1 MNLETN
7 KAMKEIITN
16 LQNWQVHKEDLSL
29 MNDLLSKADFFK
41 IDYEILDDNSES
53 YHLYPALEIFEDSEQ
68 NQSFQLVFYMI
79 SKNSDTKDFISDNK
93 DNIETYIKKFNV
105 IDKLLF
111 QDTEITE
118 EEATIRKNR
127 WSKDIKDWIF
137 ENEMFEVFDIPS
149 EDFNLTDEVKLQG
162 HFGMKEVQHEDNL
175 SQTNFL
181 PDIMIYHLNPDD
193 SLISFFDMARLSPPY
208 GRQRSEFALLD
219 LLS

>member
-41 IDYEILDDNSES
+41 IDYEISDDNSES

-193 SLISFFDMARLSPPY
+193 SLISFFDMARLRPPY
-208 GRQRSEFALLD
+208 GRQRSEFTVLD